1 VGDRELGLLMDVVLV
16 AAVDLGGCGELRRE
30 LLAVVGEPVVGVQV
44 GGVKAVEVEVDALG
58 VGGVAGG
65 VFAVQ
70 RSVVAKLRA
79 LVSVAPAELL
89 GLGFEEGRAVGL
101 VVCGLAVVVV
111 FALESECVL
120 GRRAVK
126 GGADVVGDERVEFGV
141 RERLDPVVLSCEHV
155 AQRGG
160 ALLAEESV
168 VCGR

>member
-1 VGDRELGLLMDVVLV
+1 M
-16 AAVDLGGCGELRRE
+16 
-30 LLAVVGEPVVGVQV
+30 
-44 GGVKAVEVEVDALG
+44 ALG

-111 FALESECVL
+111 FALESESCGPPSGQ
-120 GRRAVK
+120 GRR
-126 GGADVVGDERVEFGV
+126 RC
-141 RERLDPVVLSCEHV
+141 RR
-155 AQRGG
+155 R
-160 ALLAEESV
+160 
-168 VCGR
+168 